1 MQDISKIEKTINYT
15 FKNKE
20 LLLTALSHTSYS
32 NENDVESYQRLE
44 FLGDSILGFIVAKKL
59 FDAYPDKDEGVL
71 SKMRASIVCEESLS
85 EFARQVGLKVFIKL
99 GVGEEKS
106 NGREKSSILSDV
118 FEAVL
123 GAVYLDSDFNTAKEW
138 LDDIITD
145 DCYLNFTYSDFKTML
160 QEKYKNKT
168 VEYHTSDN
176 GNNSKAQFL
185 SKVYIDGKVYGS
197 GVGTT
202 KKSAEQAAAK
212 TALNR

>member
-1 MQDISKIEKTINYT
+1 MQDISKIERTIKYT
-15 FKNKE
+15 FNNKE

-32 NENDVESYQRLE
+32 NENAVESYQRLE
-44 FLGDSILGFIVAKKL
+44 FLGDSILGFISAKKL
-59 FDAYPDKDEGVL
+59 FDTYPDKDEGVL

-85 EFARQVGLKVFIKL
+85 EFARQIGLKAFIRL
-99 GVGEEKS
+99 GVGEEKN

-138 LDDIITD
+138 LEGIITD

-168 VEYHTSDN
+168 VEYRTSDN
-176 GNNSKAQFL
+176 GNNSKIQFS
-185 SKVYIDGKVYGS
+185 SKVYIDGKAYGS

-212 TALNR
+212 IALNK